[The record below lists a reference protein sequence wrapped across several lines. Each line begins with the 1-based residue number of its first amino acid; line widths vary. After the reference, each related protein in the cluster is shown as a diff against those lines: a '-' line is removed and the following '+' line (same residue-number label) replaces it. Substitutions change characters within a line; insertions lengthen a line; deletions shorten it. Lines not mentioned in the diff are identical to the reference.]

1 MSTNKVL
8 ISYRRADGGYAGRI
22 FDYIDHSFPGQ
33 ISKDLTELP
42 LGTDFRTMIK
52 KEVGRCQAV
61 LAVIGPNWRTTTD
74 YGSRRIDSPDDYV
87 RVEIATALLNN
98 IPVIPLLV
106 GGEQMPSEE
115 SLPPAIAQLATRNA
129 LEISE
134 TNFYRDMERLVLAL
148 ESVLKTKAVSKQAG
162 KGQQDRSE
170 FAESTKQTHDDRFS
184 DDVGLVFVCYA
195 REDQD
200 FALRLA
206 KTVKERGVRVW
217 VDQWDIPA
225 SADWDHSIDEALFSC
240 DRFLIVLSQSAV
252 GSNEVRTELRTAI
265 DEKKCIVPVLLQQ
278 CRIPRALRLTQHI
291 DFISAAPDDEKRI
304 GQLLRALKLPK

>member
-1 MSTNKVL
+1 MSRDRIF
-8 ISYRRADGGYAGRI
+8 ISYRRSDSSFFASRI
-22 FDYIDHSFPGQ
+22 SDYLEESFPRQ
-33 ISKDLTELP
+33 VVDYLNPFST
-42 LGTDFRTMIK
+42 TF
-52 KEVGRCQAV
+52 VAQCQVV
-61 LAVIGPNWRTTTD
+61 LAIIGPKWLQAKD
-74 YGSRRIDSPDDYV
+74 GHGQRRIEQFSDHV
-87 RVEIATALLNN
+87 RQEIGSAIQKR
-98 IPVIPLLV
+98 IPVLPILV
-106 GGEQMPSEE
+106 DGAKMPTEE
-115 SLPPAIAQLATRNA
+115 SLPEDIRILSRINAIRV
-129 LEISE
+129 SE
-134 TNFYRDMERLVLAL
+134 KHFTLDMHNLVTTL
-148 ESVLKTKAVSKQAG
+148 ESLFETSTLDEKSR
-162 KGQQDRSE
+162 D
-170 FAESTKQTHDDRFS
+170 AESTAQARGDELFDEA
-184 DDVGLVFVCYA
+184 GLVFVCYA